1 MKYGKSSNFLPREHL
16 VKCFASCEYL
26 KESNLNFEHEM
37 KKKQYFM
44 AKMRKESNH
53 IRHNLCRE
61 SFERRKKCTNKG
73 KISVSSNFFLPV
85 FKQCCCM
92 LLFITKHD
100 DNVVTERGKNYY
112 YDVC

>member
-1 MKYGKSSNFLPREHL
+1 
-16 VKCFASCEYL
+16 
-26 KESNLNFEHEM
+26 M

-61 SFERRKKCTNKG
+61 SFERRNQYTYFKR
-73 KISVSSNFFLPV
+73 KISVSSNFFQSFSNV
-85 FKQCCCM
+85 AVVTRQ
-92 LLFITKHD
+92 

-112 YDVC
+112 YDDIC